1 MEITMNITRIEETLA
16 RLEVQAL
23 ELTMSAPSALTKHE
37 HDLVHAE
44 AKELRPT
51 IDMMGGE
58 HVQRLDRVQMELIYV
73 NQRWLESQEP
83 GSSKAA

>member
-1 MEITMNITRIEETLA
+1 MEITMNITRIEETLV

-23 ELTMSAPSALTKHE
+23 ELTMSAPNALTKHE
-37 HDLVHAE
+37 HDLVRAE

-58 HVQRLDRVQMELIYV
+58 YVQRLDRIQMELIYV
-73 NQRWLESQEP
+73 NQRWLNSQTP

>member
-1 MEITMNITRIEETLA
+1 MNITRIEETLV

-37 HDLVHAE
+37 HDLVRAE
-44 AKELRPT
+44 AKELRST

-58 HVQRLDRVQMELIYV
+58 YVRRLDRVQMELIYV